1 MFFPGFDTE
10 NSRYERKYLITDMQ
24 LPAVFQQIRLHPA
37 GFSPI
42 FYPRYIN
49 NIYLDTENLD
59 AFHEN
64 LVGQGRR
71 KKARIRWYG
80 DLKGKIEKPV
90 LEFKLKEGLLGNKL
104 SFPLVPFDFDEN
116 FDNETL
122 KKVFRDSG
130 LPDWALESVL
140 KQRPSLVNRYK
151 RTYFMSFD
159 KQFRVTVDEELSY
172 FDINGTAPNNLLN
185 SFKSDDI
192 VVELKYA
199 VDHNPLAASVG
210 DYLPFRMTKN
220 SKYVNGIGL
229 IHGVPV

>member
-1 MFFPGFDTE
+1 MFFPAFNTE

-24 LPAVFQQIRLHPA
+24 LPVVFQQIKLHPA

-49 NIYLDTENLD
+49 NIYLDTQNLD
-59 AFHEN
+59 AFYEN
-64 LVGQGRR
+64 LIGRGQR

-80 DLKGKIEKPV
+80 NINGKIEKPV

-116 FDNETL
+116 FDYETL
-122 KKVFRDSG
+122 KKVFQDSN
-130 LPDWALESVL
+130 LPVWALESVL
-140 KQRPSLVNRYK
+140 KQRPALVNRYK

-159 KQFRVTVDEELSY
+159 KLFRVTVDEELSY
-172 FDINGTAPNNLLN
+172 YEINDIAPNNLLN
-185 SFKSDDI
+185 GFQSNDF
-192 VVELKYA
+192 VVELKYSINNDSLA
-199 VDHNPLAASVG
+199 VSVG

-220 SKYVNGIGL
+220 SKYVNGIGM
-229 IHGVPV
+229 IYGIPV